1 MELKYSILVKQLNK
15 YYILTPER
23 FFFSCGYMFV
33 AKVSGI
39 IVGWNIVSE
48 IISSA
53 KGCFWPDRNV

>member
-1 MELKYSILVKQLNK
+1 MQLKYSILVKQLNR
-15 YYILTPER
+15 YYILTLER

-53 KGCFWPDRNV
+53 KGCF